1 MRLLGRKK
9 VEEKT
14 VATVP
19 QKEMITEEYAKKAL
33 DMLGMT
39 NKLSPAQKA
48 LFIQIAVSQQLD
60 PLNREIHAQPRGET
74 MNIVVGYE
82 VYIDRAGQ
90 TGLLED
96 WWLEDEGELN
106 GGTYAATVCIK
117 RRDRAQVFKWK
128 AWYTES
134 KQGGPIWSQKPRFMT
149 GKTAISQGFRLCFRD
164 VLKAMPYT
172 AEEMP
177 GYEERNVSPEVRE
190 LKVEIKDGD
199 GPSTVLAK
207 TVGKVLLGDA
217 EGTSAQATPNPY
229 DKPVAEAPKQ
239 ELTLEAEKEP
249 IDTPSADAP
258 GLKQKIMAFI
268 NSDKMETPT
277 KVAVMK
283 EVAQAGTDSA
293 RLSAVLKHLEETYE
307 G

>member
-9 VEEKT
+9 EDEEE
-14 VATVP
+14 AVP
-19 QKEMITEEYAKKAL
+19 QKELITEEYAKKAL

-48 LFIQIAVSQQLD
+48 LFVQIAVSQQLD
-60 PLNREIHAQPRGET
+60 PLNREIHAQPRGDT

-96 WWLEDEGELN
+96 WWLEDEGELPA
-106 GGTYAATVCIK
+106 TYAATVCIK
-117 RRDRAQVFKWK
+117 RRDRGQVFRWK
-128 AWYTES
+128 AWYSES

-177 GYEERNVSPEVRE
+177 GYEERNVTPEVRE
-190 LKVEIKDGD
+190 VTAKSSGPISSPLPVEEAVVAVEADESTAASHDAGTLKKD
-199 GPSTVLAK
+199 
-207 TVGKVLLGDA
+207 
-217 EGTSAQATPNPY
+217 
-229 DKPVAEAPKQ
+229 
-239 ELTLEAEKEP
+239 
-249 IDTPSADAP
+249 
-258 GLKQKIMAFI
+258 IMDRFV
-268 NSDKMETPT
+268 NTDKMETPA
-277 KVAVMK
+277 KVATMK
-283 EVAQAGTDSA
+283 ETAQAGKNPEA
-293 RLSAVLKHLEETYE
+293 LAAILAHLEETY
-307 G
+307 GK